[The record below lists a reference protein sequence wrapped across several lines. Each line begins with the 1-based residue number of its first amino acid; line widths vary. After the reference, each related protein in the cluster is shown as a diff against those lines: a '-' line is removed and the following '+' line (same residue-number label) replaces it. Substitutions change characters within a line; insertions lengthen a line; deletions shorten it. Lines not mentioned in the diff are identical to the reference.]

1 MTAKSPKSGS
11 LSTSRDLLKNLVFAN
26 RILYRYGV
34 VDGFGHVSVRHNEA
48 PDHFLLSRNLA
59 PAKVTESDILVHNA
73 DSEPLDTTSAT
84 PYLERFLHGEIYR
97 SHPEVIAIVHS
108 HAHSLIPFGV
118 VKNQPLKPL
127 WHMAGFLKS
136 DVPIYDIRDKS
147 GDGTDLLITDIEK
160 GAHLAHKMSDCPV
173 ILMRGHGAT
182 ITGQS
187 LEEAVF
193 RAVYTQLNADIQ
205 LKALPLGDITFLSS
219 TEASTASRNIG
230 GQINRAWQLWCEE
243 VTTSDNPF

>member
-1 MTAKSPKSGS
+1 MATRSPNSDAALAS
-11 LSTSRDLLKNLVFAN
+11 QDLLKNLVFAN

-34 VDGFGHVSVRHNEA
+34 VDGFGHVSVRHDNR

-59 PAKVTESDILVHNA
+59 PAKVTEADILVHNA
-73 DSEPLDTTSAT
+73 DSEPVDAGSAT

-97 SHPEVIAIVHS
+97 SHPEVIAVVHS

-127 WHMAGFLKS
+127 WHMAGFLKKE
-136 DVPIYDIRDKS
+136 VPIYDIRDKS
-147 GDGTDLLITDIEK
+147 GDGTDLLITDLEK
-160 GAHLAHKMSDCPV
+160 GAHLASKIDECPV

-182 ITGQS
+182 ITGKS
-187 LEEAVF
+187 LAEAVF

-219 TEASTASRNIG
+219 TEAQTASRNIG
-230 GQINRAWQLWCEE
+230 GQIDRAWQLWCEE
-243 VTTSDNPF
+243 VATADNPR